1 MTDKQ
6 ITLDTAYRADDPNQ
20 LDFDRLRSYF
30 QRAVTYALPHATGS
44 LDGWRTA
51 SVEDLAEWITTF
63 LVAGISPT
71 LHEHA
76 VESGAQAARQ
86 YLAAERAK
94 NGA

>member
-1 MTDKQ
+1 MTDEQ

-20 LDFDRLRSYF
+20 LDSARLRSYF
-30 QRAVTYALPHATGS
+30 HRALIYALPHATGS
-44 LDGWRTA
+44 SQGWRTA
-51 SVEDLAEWITTF
+51 SVEELAEWMAAF
-63 LVAGISPT
+63 LTAGIGPT

>member
-1 MTDKQ
+1 MTDEQ
-6 ITLDTAYRADDPNQ
+6 IILDTAYRADDPNQ

-30 QRAVTYALPHATGS
+30 QRAVVYALPNATGS
-44 LDGWRTA
+44 REGWRTA
-51 SVEDLAEWITTF
+51 SVEELAEWTATF

-76 VESGAQAARQ
+76 VESGVQVARQ
-86 YLAAERAK
+86 FLADERAK